1 MCDCADNDCNCR
13 PTVVLG
19 VDGGG
24 TKTHY
29 ALYDTCG
36 RPVDFLISG
45 PTNHEALLDGFTG
58 LRHRL
63 RADLDTLFCRNN
75 LNVKD
80 VENAV
85 FGLAGVDTK
94 RQHEIISGMLRD
106 LGLEKFILCND
117 SFLGVK
123 AGCLSGSGICAING
137 TGFSI
142 GGIDRHGNMLQIG
155 GLGDYTGDEG
165 GGGQLTVRA
174 IRAVYDHLYKDA
186 PATLLQ
192 DLLFRTVGITDPADY
207 PEALMHAMAEGTC
220 DYMEF
225 GRLVFDA
232 ADQGDEVSLELLDR
246 SGREYARSVQ
256 GVLNRLDFG
265 TKDEPLPLEL
275 ILAGSVFVKGSNPRT
290 ADTML
295 NLLKGWNQARTITLS
310 KLSAPPVLGAV
321 LWALE
326 PYEIPNRRPLVEEG
340 LQSMIESA

>member
-1 MCDCADNDCNCR
+1 MCNCADNDCACR

-36 RPVDFLISG
+36 RPVDFFISG
-45 PTNHEALLDGFTG
+45 PTNHESLPDGFTG

-63 RADLDTLFCRNN
+63 RADLDALFCRNG
-75 LNVKD
+75 LTADD

-85 FGLAGVDTK
+85 LGLAGVDTK
-94 RQHEIISGMLRD
+94 RQHAIISGMLRD
-106 LGLEKFILCND
+106 IGLPKFTLCND

-123 AGCLSGSGICAING
+123 AGCPSGYGVCAING

-142 GGIDRHGNMLQIG
+142 GGIDRYGNMLQVG

-186 PATLLQ
+186 PATLLK
-192 DLLFRTVGITDPADY
+192 DMIFRTVGITDPADY
-207 PEALMHAMAEGTC
+207 PETLMHAIAEGKC

-225 GRLVFDA
+225 GRLVFEA
-232 ADQGDEVSLELLDR
+232 ADLVDEVALELLDR

-256 GVLNRLDFG
+256 GVLTRLDFG
-265 TKDEPLPLEL
+265 TKENPLPLEL
-275 ILAGSVFVKGSNPRT
+275 TLAGSVFVKGSNPRT

-295 NLLKGWNQARTITLS
+295 ELLQEWNPQRVISMA
-310 KLSAPPVLGAV
+310 KLTSPPVLGAI

-326 PYEIPNRRPLVEEG
+326 PYEIPDRRERIIEG
-340 LQSMIESA
+340 LQSMIENA